1 MTMKTKQEQIKEMA
15 RSMCGYCSI
24 DGKCAVSKNG
34 REPDICANVDTEH
47 CLYKEY
53 AERLIESGYGDV
65 TEYKAEIE
73 RLRQEVRDTDKMA
86 RNTIE
91 QYRAENEEL
100 KNALKQS
107 EDNYSRAFER
117 LKAQQR
123 EIEQL
128 KDEIIYL
135 ERKIAIRDNALK
147 DRDKAIEMLEGKQD
161 TIVKQAKIDV
171 LTELKEK
178 CKFDGHTVAVY
189 KNDIDELM
197 AEVENE

>member
-1 MTMKTKQEQIKEMA
+1 MKTEQEQIEKMA
-15 RSMCGYCSI
+15 RSMCGYCST
-24 DGKCAVSKNG
+24 DGRCAVSKNG

-65 TEYKAEIE
+65 SEYKAEIE
-73 RLRQEVRDTDKMA
+73 R
-86 RNTIE
+86 
-91 QYRAENEEL
+91 
-100 KNALKQS
+100 
-107 EDNYSRAFER
+107 
-117 LKAQQR
+117 
-123 EIEQL
+123 L

-171 LTELKEK
+171 LNRVMTYINDKIENDYGDMSDSVKYLTINIDD
-178 CKFDGHTVAVY
+178 FD
-189 KNDIDELM
+189 DFIDELIK
-197 AEVENE
+197 EVQNEQKD